1 MEIKKMIIKLNPKFY
16 SKEAVWEALKDFEN
30 VCEGKILNDGMDVEL
45 IPKEDI
51 KNLKEEFCNYVL
63 GLSRNKMFI

>member
-1 MEIKKMIIKLNPKFY
+1 MIIKLNPKFY

-63 GLSRNKMFI
+63 GLSKNKMFI

>member
-1 MEIKKMIIKLNPKFY
+1 MIIKLNPKFY

>member
-63 GLSRNKMFI
+63 GLSKNKMFI